1 MRSIGDAVY
10 DTFMLLGSNYKEMNL
25 DDIALEIQDK
35 FNEYKKSDID
45 IIRNQ
50 VSRFLANATTKT
62 VKGKRVENKESLY
75 QRVKNG
81 KGGYRKGYYKLR
93 KPKKKAEKPVV
104 APISKDRQSTVN
116 SNFIG
121 KAGEMAVCSELLFR
135 EYIATTMPFDDG
147 IDIVAMK
154 EGKTF
159 YIQVKTTQLTKEG
172 NFSIK
177 IPTSSYERYCRNDC
191 FYIFVVRG
199 EKNTYIVTTAHDIWL
214 WIQRGSSKNDRNIT
228 ITFTQLAGQLQ
239 VNGEDISPLINAF
252 NIIK

>member
-1 MRSIGDAVY
+1 MKSIADAVY
-10 DTFMLLGSNYKEMNL
+10 DAFMFSGADYREMDL
-25 DDIALEIQDK
+25 DMIALVITDRD
-35 FNEYKKSDID
+35 NEYKKVNPDELRKKIS
-45 IIRNQ
+45 
-50 VSRFLANATTKT
+50 SYMSNATTKT
-62 VKGKRVENKESLY
+62 IKGKRVEDKESKY
-75 QRVKNG
+75 QRVRNG
-81 KGGYRKGYYKLR
+81 KGGFKKGTYKLR
-93 KPKKKAEKPVV
+93 KPKKKVEKPVV
-104 APISKDRQSTVN
+104 APISKEKQSTSN

-177 IPTSSYERYCRNDC
+177 IPTCSYERYCRNDC

-199 EKNTYIVTTAHDIWL
+199 DKNTYIVTTAHDIWL
-214 WIQRGSSKNDRNIT
+214 WVQRGSSKNDRNIT